1 MRWRR
6 RPTRRPPSSRW
17 CHQCRRQGRK
27 GISLETV
34 DGYGVVPADLPE
46 ATDAAMY
53 YLEPSAR
60 SCYEVRCYLV
70 SKGFAEDVAAA
81 AEARLLDL
89 GILNDREFARS
100 AVESAVLRR
109 HEAPVKVQLALQ
121 AKGVARELVADALAE
136 ILMDESNVD
145 GAVAAGALRLP
156 SLHGTPLAIRRKLGA
171 YLARRGYEAEV
182 IDEACG
188 RLLGQASVDEVDDQV
203 AGAGPGG
210 S

>member
-1 MRWRR
+1 MV
-6 RPTRRPPSSRW
+6 PP
-17 CHQCRRQGRK
+17 
-27 GISLETV
+27 
-34 DGYGVVPADLPE
+34 DLPE
-46 ATDAAMY
+46 ATDEAMR
-53 YLEPSAR
+53 YLAPSAR
-60 SCYEVRCYLV
+60 SCYEVRCHLID
-70 SKGFAEDVAAA
+70 KGFTEDVAAA

-89 GILNDREFARS
+89 GVLNDREFARN

-109 HEAPVKVQLALQ
+109 HEAPVKVQIALQ

-136 ILMDESNVD
+136 ILMDEGNVD

-171 YLARRGYEAEV
+171 YLARRGYGAEV

-188 RLLGQASVDEVDDQV
+188 RLLGHASADEADNQA

-210 S
+210 P

>member
-1 MRWRR
+1 M
-6 RPTRRPPSSRW
+6 TATAA
-17 CHQCRRQGRK
+17 GR
-27 GISLETV
+27 
-34 DGYGVVPADLPE
+34 
-46 ATDAAMY
+46 
-53 YLEPSAR
+53 
-60 SCYEVRCYLV
+60 
-70 SKGFAEDVAAA
+70 AAA
-81 AEARLLDL
+81 VAGGCRLLDL
-89 GILNDREFARS
+89 GILSDREFARN

-109 HEAPVKVQLALQ
+109 HEAPAKVQLALQ

-188 RLLGQASVDEVDDQV
+188 RLLGQASVDEVDDQA

>member
-1 MRWRR
+1 M
-6 RPTRRPPSSRW
+6 
-17 CHQCRRQGRK
+17 
-27 GISLETV
+27 
-34 DGYGVVPADLPE
+34 
-46 ATDAAMY
+46 
-53 YLEPSAR
+53 
-60 SCYEVRCYLV
+60 
-70 SKGFAEDVAAA
+70 
-81 AEARLLDL
+81 
-89 GILNDREFARS
+89 
-100 AVESAVLRR
+100 ESAVLRR
-109 HEAPVKVQLALQ
+109 HEAPAKVQLALQ

-188 RLLGQASVDEVDDQV
+188 RLLGPASADEADNQV

>member
-1 MRWRR
+1 M
-6 RPTRRPPSSRW
+6 
-17 CHQCRRQGRK
+17 H
-27 GISLETV
+27 
-34 DGYGVVPADLPE
+34 
-46 ATDAAMY
+46 

-70 SKGFAEDVAAA
+70 SKGFAEDVATA

-136 ILMDESNVD
+136 VLMDESNVD

-188 RLLGQASVDEVDDQV
+188 RLLGPASADEADNQV

>member
-1 MRWRR
+1 MPWAGKK
-6 RPTRRPPSSRW
+6 
-17 CHQCRRQGRK
+17 QK

-34 DGYGVVPADLPE
+34 EGYGIVPPDLPE
-46 ATDAAMY
+46 ATDAAMR
-53 YLEPSAR
+53 YLAPSAR
-60 SCYEVRCYLV
+60 SCYEVRCHLV
-70 SKGFAEDVAAA
+70 ARGFTEDVAEA

-89 GILNDREFARS
+89 GVLNDREFARN

-121 AKGVARELVADALAE
+121 ARGVARELVADALAE
-136 ILMDESNVD
+136 ILMDEGNVD

-156 SLHGTPLAIRRKLGA
+156 SLYGTPLAVRRKLGA

-188 RLLGQASVDEVDDQV
+188 RLLGTTSADEADNQA
-203 AGAGPGG
+203 AGAGPGR